1 MPAVAAGHAW
11 TAAEAAHLA
20 ACADCRTEW
29 ALVERA
35 AGLGQSLALAREPE
49 AIARAVLDRVAA
61 AKRDDRRRGQLLRR
75 AAGLAAAA
83 CIALAAWAT
92 LHRPYRGPTDWDPG
106 PAPIAGVE
114 TASLPDS
121 SAALRLDLAE
131 LDGLS
136 AGELQELFD
145 RMDPPLSTGHTVDP
159 SRAGD
164 LTQDEL
170 ERLLR
175 SLEG

>member
-1 MPAVAAGHAW
+1 MPAVAAGGAW
-11 TAAEAAHLA
+11 TPAEAAHLA
-20 ACADCRTEW
+20 ACAECRTEW
-29 ALVERA
+29 GLVERGA
-35 AGLGQSLALAREPE
+35 NLGRSFTLEREPD

-61 AKRDDRRRGQLLRR
+61 AKRDDRRRERLARR
-75 AAGLAAAA
+75 VAGLAAAA

-92 LHRPYRGPTDWDPG
+92 VHRSYRGPTDWDPG
-106 PAPIAGVE
+106 PVPVAGVE

-131 LDGLS
+131 LDGMS
-136 AGELQELFD
+136 AGELQELLD